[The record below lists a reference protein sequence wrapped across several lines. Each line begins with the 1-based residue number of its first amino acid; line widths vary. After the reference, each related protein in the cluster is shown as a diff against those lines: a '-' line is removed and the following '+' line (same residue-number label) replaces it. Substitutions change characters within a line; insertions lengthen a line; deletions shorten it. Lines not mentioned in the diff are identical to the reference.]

1 MSEPHEAAIT
11 TFLRVRPCK
20 RSSGYFQHGAETD
33 GVPTVDVEVPT
44 DEARGLVVNNKR
56 TRWRFGFGCT
66 DSILS
71 KRKSPVF
78 TSSFTSTLRSISSVA
93 FCTVSSNIEK
103 NMDAPLPTV
112 CCRFAW

>member
-20 RSSGYFQHGAETD
+20 RSSGYFQHGSETD

-56 TRWRFGFGCT
+56 TRWRFGFGGVLGEEAT
-66 DSILS
+66 QEETFDLS
-71 KRKSPVF
+71 
-78 TSSFTSTLRSISSVA
+78 LIH
-93 FCTVSSNIEK
+93 I
-103 NMDAPLPTV
+103 
-112 CCRFAW
+112 